1 MSALVCSQCNQPY
14 SEPIVLPCGNS
25 ICRKDLV
32 IFQNNIC
39 VFCDED
45 HSRASCPE
53 NKPIKRLAAKYNA
66 TKSNCAELSRN
77 FKEIKSVEQAART
90 QIANHLKKLREDINS
105 KKDFIK
111 NYLNS
116 LVENQHSQ
124 LLIQMTA
131 VEQFYTSQIDLAN
144 KTRNLALENV
154 IENLFSN
161 NVKIYEKEWDQLNEN
176 HAQIKENTSQI
187 INRFNNLKNSITK
200 CYLESFDLNIKS
212 IKYGEIKQGS
222 IVNQIE
228 SLAINSGAG
237 DINNNFVQI
246 KQSNSSTAVDE
257 DVYETVSE
265 GNSSPPSLN
274 TQKTPQQS
282 QEILRLDNLEVV
294 AGAPQIEQRM
304 QVSNS
309 YNDFIN
315 SSVLNDLVPLQ
326 NENYMSI
333 DFQLPQ
339 HVG

>member
-1 MSALVCSQCNQPY
+1 MCSQCNQPY
-14 SEPIVLPCGNS
+14 NEPIVLPCGNS

-32 IFQNNIC
+32 IFQHNMC
-39 VFCDED
+39 VFCNED

-53 NKPIKRLAAKYNA
+53 NKSIKKLASKYNE

-77 FKEIKSVEQAART
+77 FKEIKCAEQAAKT
-90 QIANHLKKLREDINS
+90 QVSSHLRKLREEINS

-116 LVENQHSQ
+116 LVENQHGE
-124 LLIQMTA
+124 LLTQMSA
-131 VEQFYTSQIDLAN
+131 VEQFYASQIDLAN

-187 INRFNNLKNSITK
+187 VNRFNNLKNSITK
-200 CYLESFDLNIKS
+200 CYLESFDVNIKS
-212 IKYGEIKQGS
+212 MKYGEIKQGS
-222 IVNQIE
+222 IVNRIE
-228 SLAINSGAG
+228 SLALNS
-237 DINNNFVQI
+237 DVNNNSVQI
-246 KQSNSSTAVDE
+246 KQSNSSTVVDE

-265 GNSSPPSLN
+265 GNISPPSLN
-274 TQKTPQQS
+274 TQKTQTPQPS

-294 AGAPQIEQRM
+294 AGAPHIEQRM

-309 YNDFIN
+309 FNEFIN
-315 SSVLNDLVPLQ
+315 RFEHFFFRGLVLKKTKQ
-326 NENYMSI
+326 
-333 DFQLPQ
+333 
-339 HVG
+339 